1 MKCIIYGLSLFNR
14 QIECYLKENIDIIG
28 YSDSFS
34 ELDYF
39 DGKKFY
45 KPNELANLDFDI
57 IIIVIKAFG
66 DCVDVEENLINL
78 GIESKKIIPLYKF
91 MKNISIIKQ
100 NENLIDLSFDK
111 ELNLEGMIFGIS
123 YGEYGI
129 NPKYLK
135 HKFYNFC
142 RSSQDLYY
150 TLLQLKYIKQK
161 YKHKID
167 KLKYIVLDMYN
178 YTYFN
183 FDTSLSKVGLN
194 FIYDNGLYEF
204 THNLNKNKNYSKK
217 HIEKIKKK
225 LEDDEILL
233 LNTII
238 RSEHIIRGNNG
249 YYLNPET
256 NNIIIGEED
265 INIFHGINPNEC
277 SDFEK
282 KLHISTEKE
291 NIKIIE
297 EIINEI
303 LDINS
308 EIKIY
313 LILIPKYKV
322 KEDRRKSIE
331 FMWKNRFYNI
341 LEKLKLKYKFEI
353 LDFKD
358 CEKISNVR
366 EYYLDL
372 EHLNYNG
379 AIEFTKLLSYKI
391 E

>member
-1 MKCIIYGLSLFNR
+1 MKCIIYGLSVFR
-14 QIECYLKENIDIIG
+14 KQIESYLKDTIDIIG

-34 ELDYF
+34 ELDCF
-39 DGKKFY
+39 EGKKLY
-45 KPNELANLDFDI
+45 KPNELVNLDFDVI
-57 IIIVIKAFG
+57 IIAIRSFA
-66 DCVDVEENLINL
+66 DCFDIEENLINL
-78 GIESKKIIPLYKF
+78 GIENKKIIPLYKF
-91 MKNISIIKQ
+91 MKYISMVKQ
-100 NENLIDLSFDK
+100 NKNLIDTY
-111 ELNLEGMIFGIS
+111 LNKSSKVDGLIFGIS

-135 HKFYNFC
+135 HEFYNFC

-150 TLLQLKYIKQK
+150 TLIQLKYIKQM
-161 YKHKID
+161 YKDKIEN
-167 KLKYIVLDMYN
+167 LKYIILDMYD

-194 FIYDNGLYEF
+194 FIYDNEFYEF

-217 HIEKIKKK
+217 HIEKIKIK

-233 LNTII
+233 LNSII
-238 RSEHIIRGNNG
+238 KSKHIIRGHNG

-256 NNIIIGEED
+256 NNIIIDEED
-265 INIFHGINPNEC
+265 IDRYLSINSNEC
-277 SDFEK
+277 SNFEK
-282 KLHISTEKE
+282 KLHISTEEE

-297 EIINEI
+297 EVINEI

-313 LILIPKYKV
+313 LILIPRYKI
-322 KEDRRKSIE
+322 KEDRRKYIE
-331 FMWKNRFYNI
+331 FMWKNRFYNT
-341 LEKLKLKYKFEI
+341 LERLKLRYKFDF
-353 LDFKD
+353 LDFTD
-358 CEKISNVR
+358 YEEISNRR

-379 AIEFTKLLSYKI
+379 AIEFTKLLSNKI